1 MKETRF
7 LVCALVPLL
16 AQCAYVE
23 ASGAESPVQKF
34 SVDFGEILQGKART
48 NFLRIDVQTD
58 DTYTLKRIEIF
69 DHPDKVTNLTLTIP
83 GEVDGKKVKIAPRAF
98 QGMCSDK
105 LRLHLIFKEANG
117 NKVGLP
123 AVCSRLFYASDAIA
137 SIDFSGADAS
147 LAKHFADMFAYCK
160 NIVALDLRS
169 FQADDTKEADI
180 NGMLHGCNN
189 LRWLNVSHFKAAN
202 IEVRRLYSMFT
213 RDIPNTDV
221 DFADVIKQIKRQ
233 TKIIT
238 RNHNDEKM
246 PEIYKCWNTEWK
258 PLLNSC
264 LKTKQGRIADRIIGI
279 SSKTPS
285 AYSVVTA
292 KAHKRKVE
300 RITTNKE
307 ISAHAE
313 RIKPN
318 RAKEQMKAPA
328 QPGKHTWLTDIFSGM
343 RWLASK
349 VLFWRR

>member
-1 MKETRF
+1 MKKARF
-7 LVCALVPLL
+7 LRCAMVPLL
-16 AQCAYVE
+16 AQSAYVE

-58 DTYTLKRIEIF
+58 DTYTLKRMEIF

-83 GEVDGKKVKIAPRAF
+83 GEVDGKKVKIAPQAF
-98 QGMCSDK
+98 QGMCSNK
-105 LRLHLIFKEANG
+105 LRLHLVFKETNG

-147 LAKHFADMFAYCK
+147 LVKHFADMFAYCK
-160 NIVALDLRS
+160 NVVALDLRS
-169 FQADDTKEADI
+169 FQPDDTKGAGMG
-180 NGMLHGCNN
+180 GMLYGCNN
-189 LRWLNVSHFKAAN
+189 LRWLNISNFKPAN
-202 IEVRRLYSMFT
+202 IEVRQLYSMFKSNV
-213 RDIPNTDV
+213 PNKKI
-221 DFADVIKQIKRQ
+221 DFTDVIKQIKRH

-238 RNHNDEKM
+238 RNQNNEKM

-264 LKTKQGRIADRIIGI
+264 LNTKQERIADRIIGI

-318 RAKEQMKAPA
+318 RAKEQMKAPD
-328 QPGKHTWLTDIFSGM
+328 QSGKHTWLTGIFSGM
-343 RWLASK
+343 RWLVSK